1 MRFPSGTMSAPSP
14 SSAQPGV
21 QGQGLVPG
29 QGRSWE
35 EAPKPLL
42 MSQYETL
49 SDSE

>member
-1 MRFPSGTMSAPSP
+1 MRFPSGTVSAPSP
-14 SSAQPGV
+14 SSGQPGA
-21 QGQGLVPG
+21 QGPGMGPG

-35 EAPKPLL
+35 EEPKPLL